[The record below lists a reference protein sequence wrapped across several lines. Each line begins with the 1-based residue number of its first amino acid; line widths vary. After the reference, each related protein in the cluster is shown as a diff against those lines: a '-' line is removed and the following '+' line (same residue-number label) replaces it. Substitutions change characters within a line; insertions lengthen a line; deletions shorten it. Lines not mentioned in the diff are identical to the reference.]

1 MASCRHFVPRVG
13 SVAAVTQSA
22 GKTET
27 VQLLLEYTAH
37 LPYVHDNDSRHR
49 ACWFHHCFKSAVCHH
64 RGDSYVERDS

>member
-49 ACWFHHCFKSAVCHH
+49 ALVSPLF
-64 RGDSYVERDS
+64 